1 MIQIIGFL
9 ICACLAVKL
18 LEMSGNPA
26 LRDENGDPRGPV
38 IAALVLG
45 WASVFGFALWLLVQG
60 GAFPDT
66 TPAPEPIEPLTQEQI
81 DCIERNSGNME
92 AVLACAP

>member
-9 ICACLAVKL
+9 VCACLAVKL

-26 LRDENGDPRGPV
+26 LRDEQGGPRPA
-38 IAALVLG
+38 ITAALWLG

-60 GAFPDT
+60 GAFPET
-66 TPAPEPIEPLTQEQI
+66 PKPAPADMPQLTDEQI
-81 DCIERNSGNME
+81 RCISNAKSDAEI
-92 AVLACAP
+92 LAC